1 MRAHYLTSLLLA
13 ILNLNPILLQ
23 AQWVKA
29 TVSFDAANCFISFN
43 NNLFVGTDYG
53 ILRSTDEG
61 KCWYP
66 VNTGLSNLD
75 VRTFTFTPT
84 TLFAGTADG
93 IFRSTD
99 EGLNWVSANS
109 GLNTFDIRAL
119 TVLELDGGTH
129 LYAGIYGGGV
139 YRSTD
144 NGENWNF
151 IYPGL
156 HSFEVVA
163 IAVTYTDIF
172 VGAEDYGIDRST
184 DNGTTWFPV
193 NSGLTNFDVRSIT
206 LSGTNIFAGTAGG
219 VFRSSNNGTTWIPVN
234 AGLTNLDIRTLIAK
248 GTDLFALAGNYISR
262 STDNGTNWAG
272 VYYPTWIYSLEDI
285 TVAGSDL
292 LVVTNYGIVRSI
304 DNGTNWTWVNF
315 NFNLFP
321 PQEVFLSD
329 ITVINNNL
337 FASLTNGVTVRS
349 TDNGLN
355 WIEVNSGLPGGI
367 VTAFAGLDTYI
378 FAGIYDWFFYTPINE
393 GTGYG
398 VFRSTDNGLNW
409 IEVNAGLTNLKVCAL
424 YVSDND
430 LFAGTDGDGVFLSTD
445 YGESWTQVS
454 EGLWYPRQ
462 ITSFASIG
470 TNLFAGSTSPYG
482 GGGVYRSTNSGTNWT
497 NVSYGLT
504 SYFVSDLAVL
514 GTNLFAGT
522 LNVPS
527 SSDSGSIFRTADY
540 GTNWTNVSY
549 GYALENYMVTNLAFS
564 GTNLFAATYNKGVF
578 LSTNTGDSW
587 VSFNEGLTDMSIGY
601 FGNIAIN
608 DTEIF
613 FISYNTNKLIGVWRR
628 PLSDIITTFAQAIDP
643 LPINYFIS
651 QNYPNPFNPSTKISY
666 ALPNTGMIKIKV
678 FDLLGQEIATLV
690 NEEKQAGYY
699 EVNFNASSLPSGV
712 YLYRIQS
719 GSFMQTRKMIL
730 LK

>member
-1 MRAHYLTSLLLA
+1 MRAHYLTFLLLA

-84 TLFAGTADG
+84 TIFAGTADG

-109 GLNTFDIRAL
+109 GLNTFDIRAF
-119 TVLELDGGTH
+119 TVLALDGGTH
-129 LYAGIYGGGV
+129 LYAGVYGGGV

-156 HSFEVVA
+156 HSFGVVA

-172 VGAEDYGIDRST
+172 VGSDESGIDRST

-193 NSGLTNFDVRSIT
+193 NSGLTNLDIRSIT

-219 VFRSSNNGTTWIPVN
+219 VFRSSNNGTSWIPVN

-248 GTDLFALAGNYISR
+248 GTDLFALAGNYIFR

-272 VYYPTWIYSLEDI
+272 VLSTPWMLSAI
-285 TVAGSDL
+285 TVVSSEL
-292 LVVTNYGIVRSI
+292 LVVTNYGIMRST
-304 DNGTNWTWVNF
+304 DNGTNWTWVNN
-315 NFNLFP
+315 NFNLFLP
-321 PQEVFLSD
+321 PAVYVSD
-329 ITVINNNL
+329 IAVINNNL

-349 TDNGLN
+349 SDNGLN
-355 WIEVNSGLPGGI
+355 WIEVNSGLPAGI

-378 FAGIYDWFFYTPINE
+378 FAGIYDWFLYTPINE

-409 IEVNAGLTNLKVCAL
+409 IEVNAGLTNLKVIAL
-424 YVSDND
+424 YVFDNN
-430 LFAGTDGDGVFLSTD
+430 LFAGTDGDGVFLSND

-454 EGLWYPRQ
+454 EGLWHPQ
-462 ITSFASIG
+462 IITSFASID
-470 TNLFAGSTSPYG
+470 TNLFAGSIWPYG
-482 GGGVYRSTNSGTNWT
+482 GGGVYRSTNKGTNWT

-549 GYALENYMVTNLAFS
+549 GYALENNMVTNLAVS
-564 GTNLFAATYNKGVF
+564 GTNLFAATYSGGIF
-578 LSTNTGDSW
+578 LSTNNGDSW

-608 DTEIF
+608 DTDIF
-613 FISYNTNKLIGVWRR
+613 YISKNRSYNFIEVWRR
-628 PLSDIITTFAQAIDP
+628 PLSDIITTVAQTIDP
-643 LPINYFIS
+643 LPINYFLS
-651 QNYPNPFNPSTKISY
+651 QNYPNPFNPSTKFSY
-666 ALPNTGMIKIKV
+666 ALPNTGMVQIKV
-678 FDLLGQEIATLV
+678 FDLLGQEIITLV
-690 NEEKQAGYY
+690 NEEKIAGNY
-699 EVNFNASSLPSGV
+699 EVNFNASNLPSGV